1 MSLLFYLGECIYQ
14 RNFKLFHSHTVL
26 GFPAINSSR
35 RVCSKRTLTVGSALV
50 PHLGRPAFQAVARTK
65 SISIVYPIFIFLQ
78 IKFTNYPRVRSPAYW
93 ASCIKEAPPPA
104 CLDQICSLPQGE
116 SEAQWWEMGKVFWR
130 LLRWYAWP
138 EIYFKSARL

>member
-104 CLDQICSLPQGE
+104 CLDRSTEIICTFRE
-116 SEAQWWEMGKVFWR
+116 F
-130 LLRWYAWP
+130 
-138 EIYFKSARL
+138 EI